1 MTLLM
6 CCHLAF
12 RSCCLHSLW
21 HFLYVD
27 HLLVFLAFLK
37 SLAFRLSAR
46 LTSQVIQ
53 GTERFDVFSFVGM
66 LALMAKNRSFLKV
79 EMGSLNYQHQMRSLY
94 LSLVSLY

>member
-6 CCHLAF
+6 CCHSAF

-46 LTSQVIQ
+46 LTFLYFSSVKYLVIILY
-53 GTERFDVFSFVGM
+53 F
-66 LALMAKNRSFLKV
+66 A
-79 EMGSLNYQHQMRSLY
+79 EMP
-94 LSLVSLY
+94 